1 MCVKISILLLACAM
15 VGACGVGQTPQPNAG
30 SVSTRQA
37 VAAPVVHARAPSL
50 PSALPVSFS
59 HVPPGTY
66 QVHLHVICSGRQ
78 GYHLA
83 YLPDL
88 VVGAAHSGQV
98 LVPIA
103 DFGRGWC
110 VIVYADA
117 ALNVVLA
124 TQRI

>member
-1 MCVKISILLLACAM
+1 MSVKVSILLLACAM
-15 VGACGVGQTPQPNAG
+15 VAACGVGQTPWPNAI

-37 VAAPVVHARAPSL
+37 MVAPVVHARALAL

-66 QVHLHVICSGRQ
+66 QVHLHAICSGRQ

-103 DFGRGWC
+103 DFGRRWC

-117 ALNVVLA
+117 ALNVVLV
-124 TQRI
+124 THRI